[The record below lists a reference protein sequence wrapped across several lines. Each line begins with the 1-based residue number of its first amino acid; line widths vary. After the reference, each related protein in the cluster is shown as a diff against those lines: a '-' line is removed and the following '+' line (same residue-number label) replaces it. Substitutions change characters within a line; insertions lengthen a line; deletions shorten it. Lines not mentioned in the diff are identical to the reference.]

1 MGGPP
6 VYVYCLPGSG
16 GMPTER
22 LEFPGATGAT
32 LSARLELPA
41 ARHPHA
47 MALFAHCFTCSKDL
61 SAAVR
66 ITRALA
72 DAGIGVLRFDFTGIG
87 ESEGDFE
94 DTNFSS
100 NVADL
105 VAAAE
110 FLGRDWE
117 MPTLLVGHSFG
128 GAAVLHAAAE
138 LPDVRAIATIAS
150 PFDPAHVQKL
160 FTGVT
165 DEIEQSG
172 RATVRLADR
181 EFTITRE
188 FLDDLQQDSM
198 ESVLAD
204 LERPLLVMHSPT
216 DEQVGI
222 DNAAALFEAARHPK
236 SFVSLDEA
244 DHLLTNDGDSD
255 WAGSVIAAWAARWL
269 APAAGEEEEPAGDRV
284 VTRTRDTY
292 RTEVQA
298 RGHTFVAD
306 EPIRAGGGDEGPNP
320 YDLLVAGLGACT
332 GMTLRMYADRK
343 EWPLEEVVVHLRH
356 SKIHVADSEADASD
370 DRKPSAKIDQIERE
384 IEVLGELDDTQRAR
398 LLEIANRCPVHRTL
412 EGEIHVVSKL
422 REV

>member
-1 MGGPP
+1 
-6 VYVYCLPGSG
+6 
-16 GMPTER
+16 MPTER
-22 LEFPGATGAT
+22 LTFTGASSAT

-61 SAAVR
+61 SAAVQ

-72 DAGIGVLRFDFTGIG
+72 DAGIGVLRFDFTGLG

-94 DTNFSS
+94 DTSFSS

-105 VAAAE
+105 VAAAGFVAE
-110 FLGRDWE
+110 QWE
-117 MPTLLVGHSFG
+117 PPTLLVGHSFG

-138 LPDVRAIATIAS
+138 LPDVRAIATIGAPS
-150 PFDPAHVQKL
+150 DPEHVRKL
-160 FTGVT
+160 FTRAE
-165 DEIEQSG
+165 DEIATRG
-172 RATVRLADR
+172 RATVRLAER

-188 FLDDLQQDSM
+188 FLEDLRQDSM
-198 ESVLAD
+198 QSVLAD
-204 LERPLLVMHSPT
+204 LERPLLVIHSPV

-222 DNAAALFEAARHPK
+222 ENAARLFEAARHPK
-236 SFVSLDEA
+236 SFVSLDGA
-244 DHLLTNDGDSD
+244 DHLLTTDDD
-255 WAGSVIAAWAARWL
+255 ARWAGSVIAAWAARWL
-269 APAAGEEEEPAGDRV
+269 APAAGEDEKPVGDRV

-306 EPIRAGGGDEGPNP
+306 EPVRAGGRDEGPNP
-320 YDLLVAGLGACT
+320 YDLLVASLGTCT

-356 SKIHVADSEADASD
+356 SKIHADDFDAMAPGA
-370 DRKPSAKIDQIERE
+370 RIDQIERE
-384 IEVLGELDDTQRAR
+384 IEVLGDLDDEQRAR

-412 EGEIHVVSKL
+412 ESDIRVVSKL
-422 REV
+422 KEA